1 MSAPVIDEVRF
12 PTIQPPSRAAR
23 LLFWVLSRIEA
34 DWRGAGLVIETPEGR
49 IQRFGPANDPA
60 RLVIHDWKMV
70 RRGLTGGD
78 IGLAEGY
85 MAGEWDTPDLAKLLA
100 VFADNFERLDQFA
113 NGKPLIQAF
122 NWLTHR
128 LGKLNTRRGS
138 KKNIV
143 AHYDLGN
150 DFYGRWLDP
159 SMTYS
164 SALWTSQDLSLE
176 AAQEA
181 KYAAL
186 AQSIDLQPGHRV
198 LEIGCGWGG
207 FAEYAARLGC
217 EVVGLTLSPSQ
228 RDYAIAR
235 LEKAGLADRVDIRL
249 RDYRD
254 ETETF
259 DRVVSIEMFEA
270 VGERWWP
277 TFFRVVRQRLKPG
290 GRAGL
295 QIITIRDDLFEGYRR
310 RVDFIQRYVFPGGML
325 PSRARLDQVIAEQ
338 GLTAGAERS
347 LGLDYARTLNLWG
360 RNYRA
365 VKSGMDLTFDRLWLF
380 YLGYCEAGFAT
391 GRTDVIQLS
400 LSAAEGAR

>member
-1 MSAPVIDEVRF
+1 MSAPVIDDVRF
-12 PTIQPPSRAAR
+12 PAVQPPSRAAR

-49 IQRFGPANDPA
+49 IQRFGPAGDPA

-70 RRGLTGGD
+70 RRGLMGGD

-85 MAGEWDTPDLAKLLA
+85 MAGEWDTPDLARLLA

-150 DFYGRWLDP
+150 DFYGRWLDR

-164 SALWTSQDLSLE
+164 SALWTSPGLSLE

-186 AQSIDLQPGHRV
+186 ARSIDLQPGHRV

-207 FAEYAARLGC
+207 FAEYAARMGC
-217 EVVGLTLSPSQ
+217 QVVGLTLSPSQ
-228 RDYAIAR
+228 RDYAMAR
-235 LEKAGLADRVDIRL
+235 LQKAGLADRVDIRL

-290 GRAGL
+290 GKAGL

-325 PSRARLDQVIAEQ
+325 PSRARLGEVIAEQ

-347 LGLDYARTLNLWG
+347 LGLDYARTLNLWAA
-360 RNYRA
+360 NYRS
-365 VKSGMDLTFDRLWLF
+365 VKSGMDRTFDRLWLF

-400 LSAAEGAR
+400 LSAPEQAR

>member
-1 MSAPVIDEVRF
+1 M
-12 PTIQPPSRAAR
+12 
-23 LLFWVLSRIEA
+23 
-34 DWRGAGLVIETPEGR
+34 
-49 IQRFGPANDPA
+49 
-60 RLVIHDWKMV
+60 
-70 RRGLTGGD
+70 GGD

-85 MAGEWDTPDLAKLLA
+85 MAGEWDTPDLARLLA

-150 DFYGRWLDP
+150 DFYGRWLDR

-164 SALWTSQDLSLE
+164 SALWTSPGLSLE

-186 AQSIDLQPGHRV
+186 ARSIDLQPGHRV

-207 FAEYAARLGC
+207 FAEYAARMGC
-217 EVVGLTLSPSQ
+217 QVVGLTLSPSQ
-228 RDYAIAR
+228 RDYAMAR
-235 LEKAGLADRVDIRL
+235 LQKAGLADRVDIRL

-290 GRAGL
+290 GKAGL

-325 PSRARLDQVIAEQ
+325 PSRARLGEVIAEQ

-347 LGLDYARTLNLWG
+347 LGLDYARTLNLWAA
-360 RNYRA
+360 NYRS
-365 VKSGMDLTFDRLWLF
+365 VKSGMDRTFDRLWLF

-400 LSAAEGAR
+400 LSAPEQAR